1 MLCKKGILLTLLVA
15 CVGGKEGVWKD

>member
-15 CVGGKEGVWKD
+15 SVGGKEGVWKD